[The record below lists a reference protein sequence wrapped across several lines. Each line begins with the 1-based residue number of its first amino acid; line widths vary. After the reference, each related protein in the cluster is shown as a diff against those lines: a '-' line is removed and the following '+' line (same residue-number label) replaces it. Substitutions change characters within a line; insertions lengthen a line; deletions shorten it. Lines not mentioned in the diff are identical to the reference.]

1 MRRHLLRG
9 SFLILAAW
17 GMAAAP
23 GLAQTSALSAQSQD
37 PLDNAGGGARAV
49 GMGRAFAGVADDSTA
64 LLWNPAGLAHLSST
78 QLSINHGSWLVS
90 AFQEILTAGLPAG
103 NLGGFG
109 LAANYAGYGS
119 MDGRNALGFST
130 GSYGAS
136 QFGLGIGWGKQV
148 LGDWALGLSLQ
159 AESQNLDTTSNLL
172 LGANGGLLLKTS
184 SGWGAGLS
192 FENLGVGSAGSLLA
206 SSERLGFSKLWKD
219 KAGTSFLAA
228 LSGTLEP
235 NGVTSFQGGA
245 EFTYRSSL
253 SARAGYDFSLDQNQI
268 SGLQG
273 LTLGAG
279 VVWNSFQLDY
289 AFEPYGELGATHM
302 VSLGYLFQD
311 KAPKS
316 SATAAKSVSPPAA
329 APAPAQPPVPTTSQV
344 LPQVVPQPVGGNT
357 EDKKTITMEFEV
369 PAGGAVSQA
378 LSLETAGQM
387 VQAAN
392 LLRDDLKANPNDT
405 GAWRELGNVFFKL
418 GHKASA
424 IYCFE
429 VYLKMKP
436 DLALSEW
443 LNKYK
448 SRP

>member
-1 MRRHLLRG
+1 MRRHLWSSL
-9 SFLILAAW
+9 LILAVW
-17 GMAAAP
+17 GMAVAA
-23 GLAQTSALSAQSQD
+23 GWAQTSSSSTQSQD

-64 LLWNPAGLAHLSST
+64 LLWNPAGLAQLGST

-119 MDGRNALGFST
+119 MDGRDALGFST

-136 QFGLGIGWGKQV
+136 QFGLGVGWGKQV
-148 LGDWALGLSLQ
+148 LGDWAVGLSLQ
-159 AESQNLDTTSNLL
+159 AESQNLDTTSSLL
-172 LGANGGLLLKTS
+172 LGANGGILLRTS

-192 FENLGVGSAGSLLA
+192 FENLGVGSAGSSLA

-219 KAGTSFLAA
+219 RAGTSFLAA

-235 NGVTSFQGGA
+235 NGVSSVQGGA

-302 VSLGYLFQD
+302 VSLGYLFQG
-311 KAPKS
+311 KAPK
-316 SATAAKSVSPPAA
+316 AAGTTAKALSPAAVAAPAQPPAA
-329 APAPAQPPVPTTSQV
+329 APSQV
-344 LPQVVPQPVGGNT
+344 LPQVVPQQVAGST
-357 EDKKTITMEFEV
+357 QDKKTITMEFEV

-378 LSLETAGQM
+378 LSLEASGQM

-418 GHKASA
+418 GHKTSA
-424 IYCFE
+424 IYCFQ
-429 VYLKMKP
+429 VYLKQHP
-436 DLALSEW
+436 DQALSDW
-443 LNKYK
+443 LTRYQGQ
-448 SRP
+448 P